1 MEDKYSKIDKRVEVI
16 VKKVSIYMPNLNIK
30 YIREEIFKAYEYA
43 RDAHE
48 WQYRLSWEPYISHP
62 VEATMILLELKPDIF
77 TIQSCLLHDV
87 IEDTPKTK
95 EDIEKE
101 FWKEVAFLCE
111 WLSKLSKVRY
121 KWEDRSIWSLRK
133 MFVAMAE
140 DLRVIFVK
148 LSDRLHNMRTL
159 KSHPKPEKR
168 QRIAL
173 ETLNIYAP
181 IADRLGLFWFKNN
194 LEEECFKILHP
205 ESYK

>member
-101 FWKEVAFLCE
+101 FWKEVAFL
-111 WLSKLSKVRY
+111 WGFSFYHRAV
-121 KWEDRSIWSLRK
+121 
-133 MFVAMAE
+133 
-140 DLRVIFVK
+140 
-148 LSDRLHNMRTL
+148 
-159 KSHPKPEKR
+159 
-168 QRIAL
+168 
-173 ETLNIYAP
+173 
-181 IADRLGLFWFKNN
+181 
-194 LEEECFKILHP
+194 
-205 ESYK
+205 

>member
-95 EDIEKE
+95 EDIEKKLLFCVNDYQNFQKLGTNE
-101 FWKEVAFLCE
+101 KIEVFEVWEKCLLLWLKIWELFL
-111 WLSKLSKVRY
+111 
-121 KWEDRSIWSLRK
+121 
-133 MFVAMAE
+133 
-140 DLRVIFVK
+140 
-148 LSDRLHNMRTL
+148 
-159 KSHPKPEKR
+159 
-168 QRIAL
+168 
-173 ETLNIYAP
+173 
-181 IADRLGLFWFKNN
+181 
-194 LEEECFKILHP
+194 
-205 ESYK
+205 